1 MKWLRNKR
9 SRVEAQA
16 VGIAAAAAADPIV
29 ANRPSKGAAAA
40 ASRARRTIVEH
51 GKDRVA
57 IKDRVVIKDRVAIK
71 IAPEALPT
79 RIAERF

>member
-16 VGIAAAAAADPIV
+16 VGTAVAAAADPTV
-29 ANRPSKGAAAA
+29 ASRPASEADKAAAAA
-40 ASRARRTIVEH
+40 ASRTMRKIVEH
-51 GKDRVA
+51 G
-57 IKDRVVIKDRVAIK
+57 KDRVAIK